1 MSWERIADVN
11 LNRMSES
18 LKFLED
24 IARFTFEHRT
34 LVSQVRTIRRDFLTV
49 KKTLSVPSLV
59 KYRASH
65 TDLGR
70 SSRFDVTARASVQA
84 TILANFARAKE
95 AARILEEVCKS
106 ADKQAG
112 TRMKMVRF
120 QLYDLEKAFFTHM
133 QRTFNPRLYVIID
146 ERYASQHR
154 VEYIIPLL
162 ARCGATMIQLR
173 AQEMSDRIFVRTGA
187 HIHRALKNT
196 EIKFI
201 INNRVDMALAC
212 GADGVHLGQRD
223 MPVAKARQIMGEHAI
238 LGVSAHTLQQA
249 RRAEKQGADYLG
261 VGAVFPTR
269 TKTDARVRGL
279 SVLKAI
285 CAVTKLPVVGIGGIT
300 DKNCR
305 TVLQAGA
312 AGIAVCSFIFE
323 GNVRKNMLSLTQ
335 KR

>member
-34 LVSQVRTIRRDFLTV
+34 LVSYIRTLRRDFLKV

-59 KYRASH
+59 KYRASR

-70 SSRFDVTARASVQA
+70 SNRFDATARASTQA
-84 TILANFARAKE
+84 TIVANFARAKE

-106 ADKQAG
+106 ADRQAG
-112 TRMKMVRF
+112 IWMKMIRF
-120 QLYDLEKAFFTHM
+120 QLYDLEKTFIAHM
-133 QRTFNPRLYVIID
+133 QRTFDPRLYVIID
-146 ERYASQHR
+146 ERYASR
-154 VEYIIPLL
+154 YRIEYIIPLL
-162 ARCGATMIQLR
+162 VRSGTTMIQLR
-173 AQEMSDRIFVRTGA
+173 VHKMPDRIFVRTGMR
-187 HIHRALKNT
+187 IRRTLKNT
-196 EIKFI
+196 EVKFI
-201 INNRVDMALAC
+201 INNRVDIALAC
-212 GADGVHLGQRD
+212 NADGVHLGQRD
-223 MPVAKARQIMGEHAI
+223 MPVVKARQIMGEHAI
-238 LGVSAHTLQQA
+238 LGASAHTMQQA

-261 VGAVFPTR
+261 AGAIFPTS

-285 CAVTKLPVVGIGGIT
+285 CAATKLPVVGIGGIT
-300 DKNCR
+300 DRNCR
-305 TVLQAGA
+305 KVLRAGA

-323 GNVRKNMLSLTQ
+323 GNVRKNIRSLTQ
-335 KR
+335 ER

>member
-24 IARFTFEHRT
+24 IARFTLEHRA
-34 LVSQVRTIRRDFLTV
+34 LVSHIRTLRRDFLEV

-59 KYRASH
+59 KYRASR
-65 TDLGR
+65 TDIGR
-70 SSRFDVTARASVQA
+70 SSRFDVTARASAQA

-112 TRMKMVRF
+112 TRMKMIRF
-120 QLYDLEKAFFTHM
+120 QLYDLEKTFIAHM

-146 ERYASQHR
+146 ERYASRYRIEQI
-154 VEYIIPLL
+154 VPLL
-162 ARCGATMIQLR
+162 VRCGATMIQLR
-173 AQEMSDRIFVRTGA
+173 AQELPDRTFHRIGMRISRT
-187 HIHRALKNT
+187 LKNT
-196 EIKFI
+196 EVKFI
-201 INNRVDMALAC
+201 INNRADIALAC

-223 MPVAKARQIMGEHAI
+223 ISVVKARQIMGEHAI

-261 VGAVFPTR
+261 VGAVFPTS
-269 TKTDARVRGL
+269 TKTDARVCGL

-285 CAVTKLPVVGIGGIT
+285 CAATRLPVVGIGGIT

-305 TVLQAGA
+305 KVLRAGA

-323 GNVRKNMLSLTQ
+323 GKVRKNIRSLTQ